1 MGNSSRM
8 DTMTAEDEVKQR
20 LSRRD
25 ITLGVLSLVLT
36 IVLCVVA
43 IHYKDYLLSA
53 RYVAT
58 YGLLGMLIVAFLGG
72 SLLSMIA
79 IPVPYWLL
87 VFTLPSVL
95 ESQFQMGAPVL
106 VGVVSGVGAGLGQ
119 LLTFMLGYGGRDLSQ
134 KLAYKFNRGLY
145 DRALRWAQRHGSLA
159 VFFMSAI
166 INPLHLPMTLA
177 MASLR
182 YPAWKFLL
190 FSLLG
195 NVLKSSFIAFCGYF
209 GLTSLF
215 RFLGI

>member
-1 MGNSSRM
+1 
-8 DTMTAEDEVKQR
+8 
-20 LSRRD
+20 
-25 ITLGVLSLVLT
+25 
-36 IVLCVVA
+36 
-43 IHYKDYLLSA
+43 
-53 RYVAT
+53 
-58 YGLLGMLIVAFLGG
+58 MLIFSFIGG
-72 SLLSMIA
+72 SLLSIIA
-79 IPVPYWLL
+79 IPVPYLLL

-95 ESQFQMGAPVL
+95 APQFQMGAPVL
-106 VGVVSGVGAGLGQ
+106 VGVISGVGASLGQ

-182 YPAWKFLL
+182 YPAWEFFF

-195 NVLKSSFIAFCGYF
+195 HLLKS
-209 GLTSLF
+209 LV
-215 RFLGI
+215 

>member
-1 MGNSSRM
+1 ME
-8 DTMTAEDEVKQR
+8 TIAAEDAVKQR
-20 LSRRD
+20 LSTRD

-36 IVLCVVA
+36 IALCVVA
-43 IHYKDYLLSA
+43 IYYKDYLLGA
-53 RYVAT
+53 KYVAT

-79 IPVPYWLL
+79 IPVPYWLF

-95 ESQFQMGAPVL
+95 APQFQMGAPVL
-106 VGVVSGVGAGLGQ
+106 VGLISGVGASLGQ
-119 LLTFMLGYGGRDLSQ
+119 LLTFMLGYGSRDLSQ
-134 KLAYKFNRGLY
+134 KIAYRFNRSVY
-145 DRALRWAQRHGSLA
+145 DRALRWAQQHGSLA
-159 VFFMSAI
+159 VFLMSAI
-166 INPLHLPMTLA
+166 INPFHLPMTLA

-182 YPAWKFLL
+182 YPAWKFFL

-195 NVLKSSFIAFCGYF
+195 NLLKSTFIAFCGYF